1 MVVVVI
7 QALQL
12 VDGLVVVGDPDDST
26 IVDVDEVV
34 EYADAAQLLKTL
46 RDSGTTDDSRRV
58 PAGALRRVLREYAD
72 RFSREN
78 GRVVATWRV
87 LRVEALRI

>member
-1 MVVVVI
+1 MYTYHKATENGMTLHI
-7 QALQL
+7 IE
-12 VDGLVVVGDPDDST
+12 T
-26 IVDVDEVV
+26 
-34 EYADAAQLLKTL
+34 DASNIRPAQLLKTL